1 MKISRLMMLT
11 TVLTLLAAA
20 GAVAGPLKVYIMTG
34 QSNMQGK
41 ARVETLPAMAA
52 DPVTQALHD
61 KIVGGDGEPRVYEN
75 VHIAA
80 LSSHRGQEG
89 TKNGPLTTGY
99 GGGLGEGETAFGT
112 ELAFGIT
119 LYEHLKEPI
128 LIIKAS
134 WGGKSLHTDFRP
146 PSAGPWEL
154 PEETIHW
161 YTNAGRQDE
170 LADKLAEQREKC
182 GVYYK
187 KMMEHV
193 RTVLADPGKYCS
205 AYDSQEGYE
214 LAGIVWF
221 QGFNDMIGPYP
232 KLENGEKD
240 YSEYSQLLARFIRD
254 VRKDLRAPELPFVI
268 GVLGIGGKT
277 DGPFQ
282 KGQAAPAEMPE
293 LKGNVVAVLTGDY
306 WDHKLAEL
314 DTRNNVARADG
325 RGQRR
330 ADPEGKYKA
339 LQAKVI
345 PLVEEQKKLTGRS
358 TEVMQKREQLR
369 DKIDS
374 IIFTPEELKYYKQG
388 RSNAAFHYL
397 GSAKI
402 YSRIGEA
409 FAQALVHLKEN

>member
-11 TVLTLLAAA
+11 TVLTLLAATN
-20 GAVAGPLKVYIMTG
+20 AVAVPLKVYILTG

-41 ARVETLPAMAA
+41 ARFETLPAMAS
-52 DPVTQALHD
+52 DPETKSLYD
-61 KIVGGDGEPRVYEN
+61 KIVNADGEPRVYEN
-75 VHIAA
+75 VHVAA
-80 LSSHRGQEG
+80 LSASRGVET
-89 TKNGPLTTGY
+89 TKNGPLTIGY
-99 GGGLGEGETAFGT
+99 GGSMEEGGTSFGT

-128 LIIKAS
+128 LVIKAS

-146 PSAGPWEL
+146 PSAAPWEL
-154 PEETIHW
+154 PEATIQW
-161 YTNAGRQDE
+161 YTNAGKQDE
-170 LADKLAEQREKC
+170 LPRKLADQREKC

-193 RTVLADPGKYCS
+193 RTVLTDPGKYCP
-205 AYDSQEGYE
+205 AYDPQEGYE
-214 LAGIVWF
+214 LAGLVWF

-232 KLENGEKD
+232 KVDGNEKD
-240 YSEYSQLLARFIRD
+240 YSEYSQLLAHFIRD
-254 VRKDLRAPELPFVI
+254 VRKDLKAPELPFVI

-282 KGQAAPAEMPE
+282 NAQAAPAEMSE
-293 LKGNVVAVLTGDY
+293 FKDNVVAVRTGDY

-314 DTRNNVARADG
+314 DTRNFVARNSG
-325 RGQRR
+325 RGQKR

-345 PLVEEQKKLTGRS
+345 PLVEEQKTLKGRS
-358 TEVMQKREQLR
+358 PEILQKRAQLKER
-369 DKIDS
+369 IES
-374 IIFTPEELKYYKQG
+374 IIFTPEELKYYEQG
-388 RSNAAFHYL
+388 RSNAAYHYL

-409 FAQALVHLKEN
+409 FAEALVELKED